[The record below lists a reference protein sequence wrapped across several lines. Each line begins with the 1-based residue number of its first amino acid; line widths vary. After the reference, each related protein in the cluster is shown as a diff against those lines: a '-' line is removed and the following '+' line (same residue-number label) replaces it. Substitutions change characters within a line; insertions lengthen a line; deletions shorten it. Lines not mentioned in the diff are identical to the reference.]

1 MGAATRESKHR
12 RNRLEGSKQIQKD
25 LLLTLKSL
33 DKAS

>member
-12 RNRLEGSKQIQKD
+12 RNRLEGSKQIQRS
-25 LLLTLKSL
+25 LAPTLKSL